1 MSLEKR
7 QPGTDSCAPK
17 KNRNH
22 EKSVREEV
30 RTIIRARG
38 LRATN
43 PRVEVLVVLH
53 EKARPM
59 THEQIM
65 SNLPEGTGDKA
76 SVWRLLADLS
86 DHDVLRRMDL
96 GDRVWRYEL
105 YDTCRSVT
113 NDHPHLLCTD
123 CGEASCLPMLEVRDK
138 DGALPAQLQGTDFRI
153 RIMGR
158 CADCAAH

>member
-1 MSLEKR
+1 MSLEKL
-7 QPGTDSCAPK
+7 QPDTESCVPK
-17 KNRNH
+17 KTGNH

-30 RTIIRARG
+30 RTIIRSQG

-53 EKARPM
+53 ENARPM
-59 THEQIM
+59 THDQVM

-76 SVWRLLADLS
+76 SIWRLLADLS
-86 DHDVLRRMDL
+86 EHGVLRRMDL

-105 YDTCRSVT
+105 HDSCRSVT

-123 CGEASCLPMLEVRDK
+123 CGEAFCLPMLEVRDK

-158 CADCAAH
+158 CAECVAH